1 MLSRSLVAG
10 LEPDKT
16 EVPLLT
22 SPSPTPTELLHEIL
36 YQVGE
41 TRLDIGHTEIV
52 HLLNGRLCDNFSLGK
67 TTLVIIDE
75 GRLLA
80 DDTLFE

>member
-22 SPSPTPTELLHEIL
+22 SPTPTELLHEIL

-52 HLLNGRLCDNFSLGK
+52 HLLNGRLYDNFSLGK

-75 GRLLA
+75 GKLLA
-80 DDTLFE
+80 DDALFE